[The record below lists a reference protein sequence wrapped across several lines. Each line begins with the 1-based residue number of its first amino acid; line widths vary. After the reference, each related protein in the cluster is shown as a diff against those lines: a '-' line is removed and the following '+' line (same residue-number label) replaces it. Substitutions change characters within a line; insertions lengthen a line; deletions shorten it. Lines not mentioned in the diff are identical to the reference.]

1 MLTRRRLPGTPTSAQ
16 RGMSLV
22 ELMVGIAIGLILVA
36 AASMLMSMQL
46 GENRRLLVETQ
57 LQQDMRAAM
66 DVITRELRRIGGQ
79 SENLALQGL
88 WVEGGGPAL
97 ENSYAE
103 LPTAATSNGTAVD
116 SLRYGYWQP
125 GAGALDFGF
134 KLEDERIKTLI
145 GGVWQEL
152 TDRNVMEVTAFTI
165 TPQNSSQ
172 LRLPCPKPCP
182 DAGNPTGCWPEVQ
195 VREFAVTL
203 TGRASSMPG
212 INRSLT
218 SNVRLRNDFVHVQP
232 DPITGDV
239 CPP

>member
-1 MLTRRRLPGTPTSAQ
+1 MLIPRRLRTTPNSAQ
-16 RGMSLV
+16 RGVSLV

-66 DVITRELRRIGGQ
+66 DVIARELRRVGAQ

-97 ENSYAE
+97 KNTYAE
-103 LPTAATSNGTAVD
+103 SPSATVSGTAVD
-116 SLRYGYWQP
+116 NLVYGYWQP
-125 GAGALDFGF
+125 GVGTAAFGF
-134 KLEDERIKTLI
+134 KLEDERIKMRI

-165 TPQNSSQ
+165 TPQNSNSI
-172 LRLPCPKPCP
+172 RLPCPKPCV
-182 DAGNPTGCWPEVQ
+182 GTTNPTDCWPEVQ

-203 TGRASSMPG
+203 TGRAGNLPG
-212 INRSLT
+212 IDRSLT
-218 SNVRLRNDFVHVQP
+218 SNVRLRNDYLRFN
-232 DPITGDV
+232 TGTADL
-239 CPP
+239 CPA